1 MLKKDTA
8 ICLRATDYSETSQVV
23 TLFASHSG
31 KISAIA
37 KGAKRPKSAFDGPI
51 EILSFGDIIYSAP
64 RSAKLATLT
73 EFNQKPAFLQLR
85 NNLAALNSAYF
96 AAELLD
102 AFTRDFDPHQQ
113 LFDSFLQFLNDVQLS
128 EDSRDAL
135 GLLILFQLTLLTE
148 VGTKPVLTECVN
160 CNASFADKWREVY
173 FSSLAN
179 GLICPDCDQA
189 FVDKIRLS
197 KNTAATLADIKLI
210 AKANEKT
217 LNEIEKT
224 LIYHFTELMH
234 RPPKMAKSFL
244 KK

>member
-8 ICLRATDYSETSQVV
+8 VCLRTTDYSETSQVV
-23 TLFASHSG
+23 TFFARHSG

-37 KGAKRPKSAFDGPI
+37 KGSKRPKSAFDGPI
-51 EILSFGDIIYSAP
+51 EVLSFGDIIYSAP

-85 NNLAALNSAYF
+85 KNLAALNCSFF

-102 AFTRDFDPHQQ
+102 AFTQDFDPHTA
-113 LFDSFLQFLNDVQLS
+113 LFDAFLQFLTDISLVQ
-128 EDSRDAL
+128 DNRNAL
-135 GLLILFQLTLLTE
+135 GLLILFQLTLLAE
-148 VGTKPVLTECVN
+148 VGTKPVLSECVN
-160 CNASFADKWREVY
+160 CNASFTDKWREVY

-189 FVDKIRLS
+189 FVDKIRLT
-197 KNTAATLADIKLI
+197 KNAAACLADLKLI
-210 AKANEKT
+210 SKANEKT
-217 LNEIEKT
+217 LNEIEKA

-244 KK
+244 K

>member
-23 TLFASHSG
+23 TLFANQSG

-37 KGAKRPKSAFDGPI
+37 KGSKRPKSAFDGPI
-51 EILSFGDIIYSAP
+51 EIFSFGDIVYSAP
-64 RSAKLATLT
+64 RSVKLATLT
-73 EFNQKPAFLQLR
+73 QFNQKPAFLKLR
-85 NNLAALNSAYF
+85 NNLAALNSAFF

-102 AFTRDFDPHQQ
+102 AFTQDFDPHAE
-113 LFDSFLQFLNDVQLS
+113 LFDAFVQFLTDIQATN
-128 EDSRDAL
+128 SRDAI
-135 GLLILFQLTLLTE
+135 GLLILFQLTILTE

-160 CNASFADKWREVY
+160 CRSPFSRKWREAH
-173 FSSLAN
+173 FCSSVN

-197 KNTAATLADIKLI
+197 KNAAATLADIKLI
-210 AKANEKT
+210 AKADDKT

-224 LIYHFTELMH
+224 LIGHFTELMH
-234 RPPKMAKSFL
+234 HPPKMAKSFL